1 MQLPRPYSLQSKFLI
16 GLIMTSVAIGGLLLA
31 GFSYHMR
38 QVLERE
44 VEDKAAMVL
53 AQVDSVQQY
62 VRQILRPRMYDALD
76 DTFIIEAMSS
86 SFITRN
92 IMDGVAAHSPTRH
105 LYRRVAIGARNPK
118 FEANPREREMVE
130 YFRAHP
136 DKKVWQGFTDIDGIE
151 HFVMARPVVF
161 AKSCLH
167 CHGEPGDAPE
177 QLLTLYGDR
186 GFGHAE
192 NSIGGVDSVGL
203 PVSASVA
210 HMQDTIMSYL
220 VVFAIAALIYLGATN
235 IIFKRIVAN
244 NVRLLTASFRR
255 NFSDDKGVELVRE
268 LEKGDEIGQM
278 ISGIEKL
285 GDYLYETREQLQH
298 YTNDLEDMVRER
310 TEKLAEQAEARSAD
324 VRLFV
329 RLLAGSSKSG
339 SRHALWEAT
348 LPHIVERFGLERAVY
363 VCTYYSKRHY
373 SWPHSDVPPALPDNW
388 VTLLTD
394 SIPHIEEGR
403 AFIPV
408 ESSVGNAE
416 GLLCLY
422 HKPGHTFAEQDA
434 EVFQALG
441 RQLGI
446 AADNIMAL
454 DSIIRNNANM
464 HAIFEG
470 ITEPLLLVD
479 ESGNPVVVN
488 EAARRLGLDLS
499 EGIVQDGNIIT
510 LLCENVIGDNDCD
523 ISKSLNLNEVISR
536 EVSLPNGR
544 SFALSIYPVAESGGT
559 RNSQAAVYVHETT
572 QQKRML
578 AHMTQ
583 AEKLATVGK
592 LASGLAHE
600 INNPLGVILCY
611 AELLKKGLPEG
622 QSGEDVDV
630 IVKHTR
636 QAQNVLKN
644 LLSFARPKVGND
656 GTVSVP
662 EVIDSLVNVFQVQ
675 AESQHATLSA
685 DTIGDIP
692 PVPVDDQALEHI
704 MANLIIN
711 ALDAL
716 PKQDGKIDIKTV
728 FDDVA
733 EEVVVTVCDNGPG
746 IAEKDHKF
754 IFDPFYTTKEVN
766 KGSGLGLSIV
776 FGFMSDLGGSVM
788 ADNQKTGGARF
799 ILRFPVTRTEGT

>member
-1 MQLPRPYSLQSKFLI
+1 MKLPRPYSLQSKFLI

-44 VEDKAAMVL
+44 VEEKAAMVL
-53 AQVDSVQQY
+53 AQVDAVQQY
-62 VRQILRPRMYDALD
+62 VRRILRPRMYEVLD

-92 IMDGVAAHSPTRH
+92 IMDGVSEHSPTSH

-118 FEANPREREMVE
+118 FEANQMERDLVD
-130 YFRAHP
+130 YFRARP
-136 DKKVWQGFTDIDGIE
+136 DRKVWQGYTDIDGVE
-151 HFVMARPVVF
+151 HFVMARPVIY
-161 AKSCLH
+161 AQSCLH
-167 CHGEPGDAPE
+167 CHGRPEDAPE
-177 QLLTLYGDR
+177 QIMALYGDR
-186 GFGHAE
+186 GFGHRKD
-192 NSIGGVDSVGL
+192 SIGGVDFVGL

-220 VVFAIAALIYLGATN
+220 MVFAIAALIYLGATN
-235 IIFKRIVAN
+235 VIFKRIVAN
-244 NVRLLTASFRR
+244 NIRLLTTCFKR
-255 NFSDDKGVELVRE
+255 NFSDDKGLELVRK

-278 ISGIEKL
+278 ISGIEQL

-298 YTNDLEDMVRER
+298 YANDLEGMVRER

-329 RLLAGSSKSG
+329 RLLAGSSRSG
-339 SRHALWEAT
+339 SRPELWEST
-348 LPHIVERFGLERAVY
+348 LPHIVARFDLERAVY
-363 VCTYYSKRHY
+363 VCTFYSRRHY
-373 SWPHSDVPPALPDNW
+373 SWPQSDVPPELPENW
-388 VTLLTD
+388 IQLLTE
-394 SIPHIEEGR
+394 SRPHIEADR

-422 HKPGHTFAEQDA
+422 RKPGHTFVEQDE

-454 DSIIRNNANM
+454 DSIVRNNANM

-479 ESGNPVVVN
+479 ASANPVVVN

-499 EGIVQDGNIIT
+499 GGTVRDGSIIA
-510 LLCENVIGDNDCD
+510 LLCERADTQGDCD

-536 EVSLPNGR
+536 EVSLPSGR
-544 SFALSIYPVAESGGT
+544 SFALSIYPVAESGGART
-559 RNSQAAVYVHETT
+559 QAAVYVHETT

-611 AELLKKGLPEG
+611 AKLLKKGLPEG

-644 LLSFARPKVGND
+644 LLSFARPKAGND
-656 GTVSVP
+656 QAVDLP
-662 EVIDSLVNVFQVQ
+662 AIIDSLVAVFRVQ
-675 AESQHATLSA
+675 AESQHAVLA
-685 DTIGDIP
+685 AEIDGDIP
-692 PVPVDDQALEHI
+692 PVPVDIQALEHI

-711 ALDAL
+711 ALDAI
-716 PKQDGKIDIKTV
+716 PDRGGRIDIRTS
-728 FDDVA
+728 FDA
-733 EEVVVTVCDNGPG
+733 RTREVVVTVGDNGPG
-746 IAEKDHKF
+746 IAEEDRHF

-776 FGFMSDLGGSVM
+776 FGFMSDLGGSVV
-788 ADNQKTGGARF
+788 ADNLTTGGARF
-799 ILRFPVTRTEGT
+799 TLRFPVTRTENK

>member
-1 MQLPRPYSLQSKFLI
+1 MKLPRPYSLQSKFLI

-44 VEDKAAMVL
+44 VSDKAGMVL
-53 AQVDSVQQY
+53 AQVDAVQQY
-62 VRQILRPRMYDALD
+62 VRRILRPRMYDALN

-92 IMDGVAAHSPTRH
+92 IMDGVSEHSPTAH

-118 FEANPREREMVE
+118 FEANQRERDLVGF
-130 YFRAHP
+130 FRTHP
-136 DKKVWQGFTDIDGIE
+136 EEKLWQGYTVIDGVE

-167 CHGEPGDAPE
+167 CHGKPEDAPKE
-177 QLLTLYGDR
+177 LISLYGDR
-186 GFGHAE
+186 GFGHRE
-192 NSIGGVDSVGL
+192 DSIGGVDSVGL
-203 PVSASVA
+203 PVSPSVA
-210 HMQDTIMSYL
+210 HMQSTIMSYL
-220 VVFAIAALIYLGATN
+220 MVFAIAALIYLGATN

-244 NVRLLTASFRR
+244 NIRLLTASFRR
-255 NFSDDKGVELVRE
+255 NFSDDKGIELVRE

-278 ISGIEKL
+278 VTGIEKL

-298 YTNDLEDMVRER
+298 YANDLEDMVRER
-310 TEKLAEQAEARSAD
+310 TEKLARLVEARSAD

-329 RLLAGSSKSG
+329 RLLAGSSRSG
-339 SRHALWEAT
+339 SREELWAAT
-348 LPHIVERFGLERAVY
+348 LPDIVERFDLERAVY

-373 SWPHSDVPPALPDNW
+373 SWPASEVPPDLPDDW
-388 VTLLTD
+388 IGLLTE
-394 SIPHIEEGR
+394 SRALIEKDR

-422 HKPGHTFAEQDA
+422 QKPGLTFAEQDR

-454 DSIIRNNANM
+454 DSIVRNNADM

-470 ITEPLLLVD
+470 ITKPLLLVD
-479 ESGNPVVVN
+479 ESGKPVVAN
-488 EAARRLGLDLS
+488 EAARRLAVDLS
-499 EGIVQDGNIIT
+499 DGMVQDGNLIG
-510 LLCENVIGDNDCD
+510 LLCAGASERGDCD
-523 ISKSLNLNEVISR
+523 ISKSLNFNEVISR
-536 EVSLPNGR
+536 EISLPSGR
-544 SFALSIYPVAESGGT
+544 SFALSIYPVAESGGA
-559 RNSQAAVYVHETT
+559 RRSQAAVYVQETT
-572 QQKRML
+572 QQKQML

-611 AELLKKGLPEG
+611 AKLLRKGLSED
-622 QSGEDVDV
+622 QSKADIDV

-636 QAQNVLKN
+636 QAQYVLKN
-644 LLSFARPKVGND
+644 LLNFARPKA
-656 GTVSVP
+656 GTDEAVDLTA
-662 EVIDSLVNVFQVQ
+662 VIASLVTVFRVQ
-675 AESQHATLSA
+675 AENQNAAITA
-685 DTIGDIP
+685 DAAGDIP
-692 PVPVDDQALEHI
+692 KVPVDAQALEHI
-704 MANLIIN
+704 MVNLIIN
-711 ALDAL
+711 ALDAV
-716 PKQDGKIDIKTV
+716 PEEGGRIDIRTSY
-728 FDDVA
+728 DDLA
-733 EEVVVTVCDNGPG
+733 EEVVVTVSDNGPG
-746 IAEKDHKF
+746 IAEENSNF
-754 IFDPFYTTKEVN
+754 IFDPFYSTKEVN

-776 FGFMSDLGGSVM
+776 FGFMSELGGSVM
-788 ADNQKTGGARF
+788 ASNQKTGGAQF
-799 ILRFPVTRTEGT
+799 TLRFPVHREAAK